1 MKKNINTYLSYYLLI
16 LFFFSVFFLYVKHNV
31 GNDST
36 ISEWLINYSGGF
48 TKRGLIGQIC
58 VYISNFFGINLRDSI
73 LIFQISIVLIYF
85 ITLYSFFKNLHT
97 NKLMLLSIFTPIFI
111 LYPVAEIEVL
121 ARKEI
126 FVFCIFLLYL
136 NLGNNYLKILYKL
149 SMLPLAVLIW
159 EPVLF
164 FFPFWLADDIINKKI
179 NKLDINF
186 FKVLTSFLPSV
197 FIAIF
202 IIFNPINS
210 ENHSVMETYLKVNFN
225 EACYMSCQALKTK
238 SSIYDQFSGN
248 FHKYSID
255 VFLRYFLIIII
266 GFGPLIILNRFSKIN
281 IQNLLLFKNFD
292 NLLAPKLIILM
303 PVIFLFAMG
312 YDWGR
317 WVNISYVFSILFFFN
332 LYKKKLIDINNSFL
346 EEKTFKLFKNKKIFT
361 IFVVIFCFGWNPK
374 TVISGDVASFPG
386 YRVPYKV
393 FKTINQKYLNT
404 DKPDIKN

>member
-164 FFPFWLADDIINKKI
+164 F
-179 NKLDINF
+179 
-186 FKVLTSFLPSV
+186 
-197 FIAIF
+197 
-202 IIFNPINS
+202 
-210 ENHSVMETYLKVNFN
+210 LKF
-225 EACYMSCQALKTK
+225 
-238 SSIYDQFSGN
+238 
-248 FHKYSID
+248 
-255 VFLRYFLIIII
+255 
-266 GFGPLIILNRFSKIN
+266 
-281 IQNLLLFKNFD
+281 
-292 NLLAPKLIILM
+292 
-303 PVIFLFAMG
+303 
-312 YDWGR
+312 
-317 WVNISYVFSILFFFN
+317 
-332 LYKKKLIDINNSFL
+332 
-346 EEKTFKLFKNKKIFT
+346 
-361 IFVVIFCFGWNPK
+361 
-374 TVISGDVASFPG
+374 
-386 YRVPYKV
+386 
-393 FKTINQKYLNT
+393 
-404 DKPDIKN
+404 

>member
-58 VYISNFFGINLRDSI
+58 VYISNLFEINLRDSI

-85 ITLYSFFKNLHT
+85 VALYYFFKNLRI

-111 LYPVAEIEVL
+111 LYPIAEIEVL

-126 FVFCIFLLYL
+126 FIFCIFLLYL
-136 NLGNNYLKILYKL
+136 NLENNYLKILYKL
-149 SMLPLAVLIW
+149 LMLPLAVLIW

-164 FFPFWLADDIINKKI
+164 FFLFWLADDIIKKEL

-186 FKVLTSFLPSV
+186 FKVLISFIPSL
-197 FIAIF
+197 FLAIF

-210 ENHSVMETYLKVNFN
+210 ESHSVMETYLKINFN
-225 EACYMSCQALKTK
+225 ETCYMSCEALKTK
-238 SSIYDQFSGN
+238 SSIYDQFNGN
-248 FHKYSID
+248 FHKYSLE
-255 VFLRYFLIIII
+255 VFIRYFLIIII
-266 GFGPLIILNRFSKIN
+266 GFGPLIILNKISKVN
-281 IQNLLLFKNFD
+281 IQNLLLFKNFN
-292 NLLAPKLIILM
+292 NLLAPNLIILM

-332 LYKKKLIDINNSFL
+332 LYKKKLIDINNSFV
-346 EEKTFKLFKNKKIFT
+346 EEKNFKLFENKKIY
-361 IFVVIFCFGWNPK
+361 IVFVIIFCFGWNPK

-393 FKTINQKYLNT
+393 FKIINQKYLNT
-404 DKPDIKN
+404 NKLNIEN